1 MSPEI
6 YILEQSGGYGQ
17 CCGINHT
24 KGNHRS
30 PSRSTPHKSPAA
42 DPHPSALASSAA
54 RVVSLINNRG
64 QRERAMLPALLAGLA
79 PRSQHCLPA
88 RPQRHKILSPT
99 PSRRDLQRFLFSNGT
114 GPVEAIFAQTTGR
127 PGIRQPG
134 TSRQPQTHTDL
145 CASSGGPAASLCVT
159 AMTWPLIPGE
169 QLRVRDLGF
178 SQRYL

>member
-1 MSPEI
+1 MGDVHYRGTDFIPLALLSPLPQPTTKTTNHCRLLKNISSQMSPEI

-99 PSRRDLQRFLFSNGT
+99 PSRRD
-114 GPVEAIFAQTTGR
+114 
-127 PGIRQPG
+127 
-134 TSRQPQTHTDL
+134 
-145 CASSGGPAASLCVT
+145 
-159 AMTWPLIPGE
+159 
-169 QLRVRDLGF
+169 
-178 SQRYL
+178 